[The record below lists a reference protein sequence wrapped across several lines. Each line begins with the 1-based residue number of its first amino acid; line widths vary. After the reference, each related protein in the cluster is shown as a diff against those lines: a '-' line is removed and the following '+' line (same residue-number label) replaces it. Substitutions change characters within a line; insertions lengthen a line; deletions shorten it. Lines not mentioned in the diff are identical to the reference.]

1 MKTCLLPQAFPPA
14 GFIPRHLYDALLN
27 QLVSHRLSLLC
38 APGGYGKSTALAY
51 CAQHIHRTGAQ
62 AVWVS
67 AEQVSANGQADLLQA
82 IAAQLCIPE
91 PASIETL
98 LTRLLNLKTPLVI
111 VIDAY
116 EELENAPND
125 LLLEK
130 LLQLNQPLLHI
141 ALACRHQPSLKLST
155 LELRGQLF
163 SLTTAQLNF
172 SADETSLL
180 LGREL
185 PSGQCEHLHQLTEGW
200 PLAIGLCRA
209 LARDKKQAAQLL
221 AFSGRDHRL
230 RTFFEEQ
237 VLVHLDTR
245 QHSFLNDFAL
255 LGQGTAAL
263 CDYALRRTD
272 SQEMLE
278 RLSRAGAFIE
288 ASDRNQDGYRLHRLF
303 RELLLE
309 RRQGNSKPRRPLLRA
324 THWSLRHQQYR
335 QAADYA
341 RASGEPRVARL
352 VINKTSEVLVRNLGE
367 LPTLVEWTRDM
378 QVSAIGEWNELV
390 YWSTW
395 SLAFSYCWQD
405 AQQRIQQLRQAMQ
418 SDTGLTTQDRLGQ
431 EAKLDTLG
439 LVLAIFQDQT
449 GDVPERSASWLA
461 CNGNAD
467 AFDTAVIASA
477 QLIALRLE
485 ANVLGM
491 QNAEVRALSAIRHA
505 GSVYG
510 GIWVNLLSALSQLE
524 FGDYSRARQQLN
536 EQFYLATQEIGEHSA
551 ILSTCALLL
560 ARVAY
565 EQNDLDDAS
574 AYVDIGYRQI
584 KSHGLIETA
593 IAGISVRAR
602 LAARSS
608 ASEALQVFDQAQSI
622 LSVYPPRL
630 EILLHQQRIELLLDL
645 GRSSE
650 ALIAASALEHLLSL
664 DTQGDTRAV
673 PQSNQ
678 RYIQLLLLC
687 AREQYEAARQYS
699 AELLDTPI
707 VKAQP
712 LLHCRILIIQAYLL
726 AHAGNSPDKA
736 VQILRQALNVAAENN
751 LYRVF
756 HDLKRFSL
764 IPLQLQLNAGEQH
777 LSMLE
782 RALLKRL
789 CEDLQLRAQTLRK
802 GHVLPEPLSRR
813 ELELLAF
820 LESGLTYQQIAD
832 KLFISLATVKWH
844 VYNIYG
850 KLGVKNRSGAL
861 VAARQLNLLTYSD

>member
-1 MKTCLLPQAFPPA
+1 MKACLLPQAFPPA
-14 GFIPRHLYDALLN
+14 DFIPRHLYDTLLN

-51 CAQHIHRTGAQ
+51 CVQHIHRTGAQ
-62 AVWVS
+62 ALWVEADQAS
-67 AEQVSANGQADLLQA
+67 VNGQDNLLQA
-82 IAAQLCIPE
+82 IAASLSM
-91 PASIETL
+91 PAPANLETL
-98 LTRLLNLKTPLVI
+98 LARLLSLKIPLVI

-116 EELENAPND
+116 EDLENAANN

-141 ALACRHQPSLKLST
+141 ALAARHQPNLKLST

-163 SLTTAQLNF
+163 SVNASQLSF

-185 PSGQCEHLHQLTEGW
+185 PPGQCEHLHQLTEGW
-200 PLAIGLCRA
+200 PLAIGLCRG

-237 VLVHLDTR
+237 VLVHLDAC

-288 ASDRNQDGYRLHRLF
+288 ASDRNQDGYRLHGLL
-303 RELLLE
+303 RELLLDP
-309 RRQGNSKPRRPLLRA
+309 RQGNRQPRRPLLRA

-378 QVSAIGEWNELV
+378 QVSGIGEWNELV

-405 AQQRIQQLRQAMQ
+405 AQHRIQQLRQAME
-418 SDTGLTTQDRLGQ
+418 SNMGLTVQERLNQ
-431 EAKLDTLG
+431 EAKLDSLG

-461 CNGNAD
+461 RNGAAD

-485 ANVLGM
+485 ANVLGI
-491 QNAEVRALSAIRHA
+491 QSAEMRALSAIRHA

-510 GIWVNLLSALSQLE
+510 GIWVNLLSALCQLE
-524 FGDYSRARQQLN
+524 FGDYNRARQQLN

-551 ILSTCALLL
+551 ILSSCALLL

-565 EQNDLDDAS
+565 EQNDLDDAN

-650 ALIAASALEHLLSL
+650 ALIAASALEHLESL
-664 DTQGDTRAV
+664 NGHSDPRAV
-673 PQSNQ
+673 PQSNR
-678 RYIQLLLLC
+678 RYLQLLLLY
-687 AREQYEAARQYS
+687 AREQHDAARQGC
-699 AELLDTPI
+699 AELLDTQ
-707 VKAQP
+707 VAQAQP
-712 LLHCRILIIQAYLL
+712 LLHCRVLIIQAALL
-726 AHAGNSPDKA
+726 AQTETTADKTSKA
-736 VQILRQALNVAAENN
+736 LRQALNVAAENN

-764 IPLQLQLNAGEQH
+764 IPLQLLLNAGEQH

-782 RALLKRL
+782 RALFKRL
-789 CEDLQLRAQTLRK
+789 CDDLQLRAQHLRK
-802 GHVLPEPLSRR
+802 GNALPEPLSRR

-861 VAARQLNLLTYSD
+861 VVARQLDLLTYSD